1 MSEKIQKLKFR
12 KFSLNS
18 RAAIIGLIGSM
29 AIMMTVS
36 FVALLSLI
44 K

>member
-1 MSEKIQKLKFR
+1 MSEKIQKLKL

-18 RAAIIGLIGSM
+18 RPAIIGLIGSM

>member
-1 MSEKIQKLKFR
+1 MSEKIQKLKFG

-18 RAAIIGLIGSM
+18 KPAIIGLIGSM

-36 FVALLSLI
+36 FVTLLSLI